1 MTIVCPQT
9 TRHAAVL
16 GHQGR
21 GTRTRRPRA
30 TVQVR
35 QQWRQTR
42 ERERVPRRLRK
53 RQTLTSPTDAVEV
66 NQKSRALRL
75 PGATTLGTIKG
86 KHPCK
91 PEPALRPHLTVG
103 IESHRPTTGFTA
115 LGGRSRQMAA
125 GQAVRPAAAWPAFRR
140 DASGP
145 CACFRAR
152 ERRRALR

>member
-1 MTIVCPQT
+1 MRVRL
-9 TRHAAVL
+9 RHR
-16 GHQGR
+16 HR
-21 GTRTRRPRA
+21 DSGTEKRLLHA

-35 QQWRQTR
+35 KQWRQTR

-75 PGATTLGTIKG
+75 PGAMTLGTIKC
-86 KHPCK
+86 KHPFK

-115 LGGRSRQMAA
+115 FGGRSRQVAA
-125 GQAVRPAAAWPAFRR
+125 GQAWRPAAAWSALRR
-140 DASGP
+140 EGSGSY
-145 CACFRAR
+145 ACCRAR